1 MMLVSLKYILLL
13 FCLIFS
19 NLSGQTINRYGTTAA
34 NFLEI
39 GVGSRATS
47 MGDAYVAVAND
58 VSSIYWNPAGLA
70 SVSNS
75 SALFMVQPWL
85 VEIDMLFAGGAV
97 VVPNVGV
104 IGLGITHLD
113 YGEMD
118 VTNLEYQDGTG
129 ERFGAS
135 DMAATL
141 TFSRK
146 IVSWF
151 SFGSSMK
158 YISSNIWHSSA
169 SAFAVDL
176 GVLVNTKFFSFTG
189 NEKDGMNI
197 GMSISNY
204 GTRMQY
210 DGIDS
215 YQPIDISEFEEGN
228 YGDVAGQFRTSEW
241 ELPLIFRIGFAL
253 KPIVSNMMNLTIS
266 ADALHPNNNAESV
279 NIGAALDYKIPG
291 FGQVSL
297 TSGAKNGM
305 KNINSD
311 GNDFSVSFGLG
322 AKMFYLANK
331 SLSIDYTYKP
341 MGILGNVQ
349 MYTIGVSF

>member
-1 MMLVSLKYILLL
+1 MIIISLI
-13 FCLIFS
+13 CS
-19 NLSGQTINRYGTTAA
+19 NVFGQTINRYGTTAA

-39 GVGSRATS
+39 GDGSRATS

-58 VSSIYWNPAGLA
+58 VSSIYWNPAGL
-70 SVSNS
+70 SNVLNS

-85 VEIDMLFAGGAV
+85 VDVDMLFAGGAV
-97 VVPNVGV
+97 VVPKIGV
-104 IGLGITHLD
+104 FGLGITHLD
-113 YGEMD
+113 YGQMD
-118 VTNLEYQDGTG
+118 VTNLEYQNGTG

-135 DMAATL
+135 DMAATF

-169 SAFAVDL
+169 NAFAVDL

-189 NEKDGMNI
+189 NDKDGMNI

-215 YQPIDISEFEEGN
+215 YQPIDISEFEDGN
-228 YGDVAGQFRTSEW
+228 YGDVAGQFRTSQW

-253 KPIVSNMMNLTIS
+253 KPIVSNTVNLTLS
-266 ADALHPNNNAESV
+266 ADALHPNNNAESL
-279 NIGAALDYKIPG
+279 NIGAALDYKIPS

-305 KNINSD
+305 RSINSD
-311 GNDFSVSFGLG
+311 GDNFSITFGFG
-322 AKMFYLANK
+322 VKMFHLGNK
-331 SLSIDYTYKP
+331 SLSIDYSYKP

-349 MYTIGVSF
+349 IYTVGVSF

>member
-1 MMLVSLKYILLL
+1 
-13 FCLIFS
+13 
-19 NLSGQTINRYGTTAA
+19 
-34 NFLEI
+34 
-39 GVGSRATS
+39 
-47 MGDAYVAVAND
+47 
-58 VSSIYWNPAGLA
+58 
-70 SVSNS
+70 
-75 SALFMVQPWL
+75 MVQPWL
-85 VEIDMLFAGGAV
+85 VDVDMLFAGGAV
-97 VVPNVGV
+97 VVPKIGV
-104 IGLGITHLD
+104 FGLGITHLD
-113 YGEMD
+113 YGQMD
-118 VTNLEYQDGTG
+118 VTNLEYQNGTG

-135 DMAATL
+135 DMAATF

-169 SAFAVDL
+169 NAFAVDL

-189 NEKDGMNI
+189 NDKDGMNI

-215 YQPIDISEFEEGN
+215 YQPIDISEFEDGN
-228 YGDVAGQFRTSEW
+228 YGDVAGQFRTSQW

-266 ADALHPNNNAESV
+266 ADALHPNNNAESL
-279 NIGAALDYKIPG
+279 NIGAALDYKIPS

-305 KNINSD
+305 RSINSD
-311 GNDFSVSFGLG
+311 GDNFSITFGFG
-322 AKMFYLANK
+322 VKMFH
-331 SLSIDYTYKP
+331 
-341 MGILGNVQ
+341 LGNK
-349 MYTIGVSF
+349 

>member
-1 MMLVSLKYILLL
+1 MMIKLSKYILVL
-13 FCLIFS
+13 FCFLCYTI
-19 NLSGQTINRYGTTAA
+19 LGQTINRYGTTAA

-39 GVGSRATS
+39 GIGSRATS

-58 VSSIYWNPAGLA
+58 VSSIFWNPAGLA
-70 SVSNS
+70 HVPNS
-75 SALFMVQPWL
+75 SALFMIQPWL
-85 VEIDMLFAGGAV
+85 ADIDLLFAGSAV
-97 VVPNVGV
+97 VIPNVGV
-104 IGLGITHLD
+104 LGMGITHLD

-135 DMAATL
+135 DVAATF

-151 SFGSSMK
+151 SFGSSAK
-158 YISSNIWHSSA
+158 YVSSKIWHSSA

-176 GVLVNTKFFSFTG
+176 GVLVNTNFFSFTG
-189 NEKDGMNI
+189 NDKDGMNI

-204 GTRMQY
+204 GTRMKY

-241 ELPLIFRIGFAL
+241 ELPLIFRFGFAL
-253 KPIVSNMMNLTIS
+253 KPIVSNIINMTIS
-266 ADALHPNNNAESV
+266 ADALHPNNNTESI

-291 FGQVSL
+291 FGQVSFS
-297 TSGAKNGM
+297 SGAKNGM
-305 KNINSD
+305 NSLNKD
-311 GNDFSVSFGLG
+311 GNDFSVTFGLG
-322 AKMFYLANK
+322 AKMFYLGNK

-349 MYTIGVSF
+349 IYTVGVSF

>member
-1 MMLVSLKYILLL
+1 MMFRSLKYIALILS
-13 FCLIFS
+13 LIFA
-19 NLSGQTINRYGTTAA
+19 NLPGQTINRYGTTAA

-151 SFGSSMK
+151 SFG
-158 YISSNIWHSSA
+158 
-169 SAFAVDL
+169 
-176 GVLVNTKFFSFTG
+176 
-189 NEKDGMNI
+189 
-197 GMSISNY
+197 
-204 GTRMQY
+204 
-210 DGIDS
+210 
-215 YQPIDISEFEEGN
+215 
-228 YGDVAGQFRTSEW
+228 
-241 ELPLIFRIGFAL
+241 
-253 KPIVSNMMNLTIS
+253 
-266 ADALHPNNNAESV
+266 
-279 NIGAALDYKIPG
+279 
-291 FGQVSL
+291 
-297 TSGAKNGM
+297 
-305 KNINSD
+305 
-311 GNDFSVSFGLG
+311 
-322 AKMFYLANK
+322 
-331 SLSIDYTYKP
+331 
-341 MGILGNVQ
+341 
-349 MYTIGVSF
+349 

>member
-1 MMLVSLKYILLL
+1 MMIKLSKYILVL
-13 FCLIFS
+13 FCFLCYTI
-19 NLSGQTINRYGTTAA
+19 LGQTINRYGTTAA

-39 GVGSRATS
+39 GIGSRATS

-58 VSSIYWNPAGLA
+58 VSSIFWNPAGLA
-70 SVSNS
+70 HVPNS
-75 SALFMVQPWL
+75 SALFMIQPWL
-85 VEIDMLFAGGAV
+85 ADIDLLFAGSAV
-97 VVPNVGV
+97 VIPNVGV
-104 IGLGITHLD
+104 LGMGITHLD

-135 DMAATL
+135 DVAATF

-151 SFGSSMK
+151 SFGSSAK
-158 YISSNIWHSSA
+158 YVSSKIWHSSA

-176 GVLVNTKFFSFTG
+176 GVLVNTNFFSFTG
-189 NEKDGMNI
+189 NDKDGMNI

-204 GTRMQY
+204 GTRMKY

-253 KPIVSNMMNLTIS
+253 KPIVSNIINMTIS
-266 ADALHPNNNAESV
+266 ADALHPNNNTESI

-291 FGQVSL
+291 FGQVSFS
-297 TSGAKNGM
+297 SGAKNGM
-305 KNINSD
+305 NSLNKD
-311 GNDFSVSFGLG
+311 GNDFSVTFGLG
-322 AKMFYLANK
+322 AKMFYLGNK

-349 MYTIGVSF
+349 IYTVGVSF

>member
-1 MMLVSLKYILLL
+1 MIKSFTYFLIAYSLMFSDLL
-13 FCLIFS
+13 
-19 NLSGQTINRYGTTAA
+19 GQTINRYGTTTA

-39 GVGSRATS
+39 GIGSRATS

-58 VSSIYWNPAGLA
+58 VSSIYWNPAGL
-70 SVSNS
+70 SNVPNS

-85 VEIDMLFAGGAV
+85 VDVDMLFAGGAV
-97 VVPNVGV
+97 VVPKIGV
-104 IGLGITHLD
+104 FGLGITHLD
-113 YGEMD
+113 YGQMD
-118 VTNLEYQDGTG
+118 VTNLEYQNGTG

-135 DMAATL
+135 DMAATF

-158 YISSNIWHSSA
+158 YISSKIWHSSA
-169 SAFAVDL
+169 NAFAVDL

-189 NEKDGMNI
+189 NDKDGLNI

-215 YQPIDISEFEEGN
+215 YQPIDISEFEDGN
-228 YGDVAGQFRTSEW
+228 YGDVAGQFRTSQW

-253 KPIVSNMMNLTIS
+253 KPIVSNTVNLTVS
-266 ADALHPNNNAESV
+266 ADALHPNNNAESL
-279 NIGAALDYKIPG
+279 NIGAALDYKIPS

-305 KNINSD
+305 RSINSD
-311 GNDFSVSFGLG
+311 GDNFSITFGFG
-322 AKMFYLANK
+322 VKMFHLGNK
-331 SLSIDYTYKP
+331 SLSIDYSYKP

-349 MYTIGVSF
+349 IYTVGVSF

>member
-1 MMLVSLKYILLL
+1 MIKSFTYLL
-13 FCLIFS
+13 FAYSLIFS
-19 NLSGQTINRYGTTAA
+19 NLLGQTINRYGTTTA

-39 GVGSRATS
+39 GIGSRATS

-58 VSSIYWNPAGLA
+58 VSSIYWNPAGL
-70 SVSNS
+70 SNVPNS

-85 VEIDMLFAGGAV
+85 VDIDMLFAGGAV
-97 VVPNVGV
+97 VVPKIGV
-104 IGLGITHLD
+104 RLGITHLD

-118 VTNLEYQDGTG
+118 VTNLEYQNGTG

-135 DMAATL
+135 DMAATF

-169 SAFAVDL
+169 NAFAVDL

-189 NEKDGMNI
+189 NDKDGMNI

-215 YQPIDISEFEEGN
+215 YQPIDISEFEDGN
-228 YGDVAGQFRTSEW
+228 YGDVAGQFRTSQW

-253 KPIVSNMMNLTIS
+253 KPIVSNTVNLTVS
-266 ADALHPNNNAESV
+266 ADALHPNNNAESL
-279 NIGAALDYKIPG
+279 NIGAALDYKIPS

-305 KNINSD
+305 RSINSD
-311 GNDFSVSFGLG
+311 GDNFSITFGFG
-322 AKMFYLANK
+322 VKMFHLGNK
-331 SLSIDYTYKP
+331 SLSIDYSYKP

-349 MYTIGVSF
+349 IYTVGVSF

>member
-1 MMLVSLKYILLL
+1 MKCELKKYL
-13 FCLIFS
+13 CLIAMS
-19 NLSGQTINRYGTTAA
+19 LLMTIHAQTINRYGTTTA

-39 GVGSRATS
+39 GVGSSGTA
-47 MGDAYVAVAND
+47 MGDAYVAVASD
-58 VSSIYWNPAGLA
+58 VSSIYWNPAGL
-70 SVSNS
+70 SNVPKS
-75 SALFMVQPWL
+75 SALFMIQPWL
-85 VEIDMLFAGGAV
+85 VDIDMLFAGGAMV
-97 VVPNVGV
+97 IPRVGV

-118 VTNLEYQDGTG
+118 VTNLQYQDGTG

-135 DMAATL
+135 DVAAAL

-189 NEKDGMNI
+189 NDKDGMNI

-253 KPIVSNMMNLTIS
+253 RPIVSNMMNLTIS

-305 KNINSD
+305 KSINSD
-311 GNDFSVSFGLG
+311 ENDFSVTFGIG

-349 MYTIGVSF
+349 MYTVGVSF

>member
-1 MMLVSLKYILLL
+1 MIKLSKYILVL
-13 FCLIFS
+13 FCFLCYTI
-19 NLSGQTINRYGTTAA
+19 LGQTINRYGTTAA

-39 GVGSRATS
+39 GIGSRATS

-58 VSSIYWNPAGLA
+58 VSSIFWNPAGLA
-70 SVSNS
+70 HVPNS
-75 SALFMVQPWL
+75 SALFMIQPWL
-85 VEIDMLFAGGAV
+85 ADIDLLFAGSAV
-97 VVPNVGV
+97 VIPNVGV
-104 IGLGITHLD
+104 LGMGITHLD

-135 DMAATL
+135 DVAATF

-151 SFGSSMK
+151 SFGSSAK
-158 YISSNIWHSSA
+158 YVSSKIWHSSA

-176 GVLVNTKFFSFTG
+176 GVLVNTNFFSFTG
-189 NEKDGMNI
+189 NDKDGMNI

-204 GTRMQY
+204 GTRMKY

-253 KPIVSNMMNLTIS
+253 KPIVSNIINMTIS
-266 ADALHPNNNAESV
+266 ADALHPNNNTESI

-291 FGQVSL
+291 FGQVSFS
-297 TSGAKNGM
+297 SGAKNGM
-305 KNINSD
+305 NSLNKD
-311 GNDFSVSFGLG
+311 GNDFSVTFGLG
-322 AKMFYLANK
+322 AKMFYLGNK

-349 MYTIGVSF
+349 IYTVGVSF

>member
-1 MMLVSLKYILLL
+1 MMIKLSKYILVL
-13 FCLIFS
+13 FCFLCYTI
-19 NLSGQTINRYGTTAA
+19 LGQTINRYGTTAA

-39 GVGSRATS
+39 GIGSRATS

-58 VSSIYWNPAGLA
+58 VSSIFWNPAGLA
-70 SVSNS
+70 HVPNS
-75 SALFMVQPWL
+75 SALFMIQPWL
-85 VEIDMLFAGGAV
+85 ADIDLLFAGSAV
-97 VVPNVGV
+97 VIPNVGV
-104 IGLGITHLD
+104 LGMGITHLD

-135 DMAATL
+135 DVAATF

-151 SFGSSMK
+151 SFGSSAK
-158 YISSNIWHSSA
+158 YVSSKIWHSSA

-176 GVLVNTKFFSFTG
+176 GVLVNTNFFSFTG
-189 NEKDGMNI
+189 NDKDGMNI

-204 GTRMQY
+204 GTRMKY

-253 KPIVSNMMNLTIS
+253 KPIVSNIINMTIS
-266 ADALHPNNNAESV
+266 ADALHPNNNTESI
-279 NIGAALDYKIPG
+279 NIGAAFDYKIPG
-291 FGQVSL
+291 FGQVSFS
-297 TSGAKNGM
+297 SGAKNGM
-305 KNINSD
+305 NSLNKD
-311 GNDFSVSFGLG
+311 GNDFSVTFGLG
-322 AKMFYLANK
+322 AKMFYLGNK

-349 MYTIGVSF
+349 IYTVGVSF